1 MLYFRG
7 CVVRDKL
14 PHVGDATLKILDKAH
29 IDYHVLEDEGGCC
42 SFLLRT
48 GFKDDALEVMNRN
61 LGDLKDDMIVVS
73 CAGCFNTLKNDYK
86 ELLGVELDVIHTSQL
101 FRDLIKDGVLKPD
114 KTSLTVCYHDPCH
127 LGRHCG
133 EYQAPRD
140 VLDKITT
147 LVEMENIKEN
157 SNCCGAGGGV
167 KSAYP
172 EIADKLAS
180 KRLKDFE
187 GTDADLMVTSCSF
200 CLLNLDNAFEQVNN
214 KKDKDRKVKDL
225 SEILLISLKDGN

>member
-1 MLYFRG
+1 
-7 CVVRDKL
+7 
-14 PHVGDATLKILDKAH
+14 
-29 IDYHVLEDEGGCC
+29 
-42 SFLLRT
+42 
-48 GFKDDALEVMNRN
+48 
-61 LGDLKDDMIVVS
+61 
-73 CAGCFNTLKNDYK
+73 
-86 ELLGVELDVIHTSQL
+86 
-101 FRDLIKDGVLKPD
+101 
-114 KTSLTVCYHDPCH
+114 
-127 LGRHCG
+127 
-133 EYQAPRD
+133 
-140 VLDKITT
+140 
-147 LVEMENIKEN
+147 MENIKEN

-214 KKDKDRKVKDL
+214 KKDKDRKVKEL